1 MTIWPVK
8 KGFLIWIPVRGADI
22 DVSVGRFVG
31 CDRPERPRLR
41 IPKRPRP
48 HRVRT
53 MAVHSREPADGE
65 LEGF

>member
-31 CDRPERPRLR
+31 CDRPKCPGSESRNGHAPTGFGSMT
-41 IPKRPRP
+41 I
-48 HRVRT
+48 
-53 MAVHSREPADGE
+53 HSREPADGE